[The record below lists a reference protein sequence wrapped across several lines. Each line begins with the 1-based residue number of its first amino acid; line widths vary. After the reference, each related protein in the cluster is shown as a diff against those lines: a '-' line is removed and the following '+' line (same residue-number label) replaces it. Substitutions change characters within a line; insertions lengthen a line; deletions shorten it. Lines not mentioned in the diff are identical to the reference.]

1 MTRTLSIG
9 FSWRRRRPQEFSP
22 DFSPSPGAD
31 DCLRFSSPVG
41 FSSILNRPA
50 CCPTGRAAGVLP
62 FLSSEF
68 SGPALDGSG
77 LPPDGSG
84 LPPDGSGLPP
94 DGSAFPPDR
103 SAVPPD
109 RSAFPPDGS
118 AFPPDGSAFPP
129 DRSGLPPDGS
139 VFPPDG
145 SVFPPDRSGLP
156 PDGSVFPPDGS
167 VFPPERSGLPP
178 DGSAFP
184 PDGSGFPPERSG
196 LPPDGSAFPPDGS
209 RFPPGSWDLL
219 SDCSDF
225 PSTLPGLPTD
235 FSCFPSGCSDL
246 SLASRWSPVEYLF
259 RRFLPP
265 RRRRFFLLPVG
276 ALGLPPSLVS
286 GFWSP
291 PFLGPLRS
299 SFCSPALPPP
309 LPLSLGLCGRLAAC
323 LVPLRA
329 DPDFR
334 VRFLPPP
341 PAGFGLPRPDGLWDL
356 PRSSFSSLPKRP
368 ASHALNRVQP
378 LFSALTGAGCDG
390 RIVLT
395 AGSSRVVTPAW
406 ISCSLT
412 TGSTSSP

>member
-103 SAVPPD
+103 SA
-109 RSAFPPDGS
+109 
-118 AFPPDGSAFPP
+118 FPP
-129 DRSGLPPDGS
+129 DRSG
-139 VFPPDG
+139 F
-145 SVFPPDRSGLP
+145 P

-167 VFPPERSGLPP
+167 VFPPERSGL
-178 DGSAFP
+178 P

-246 SLASRWSPVEYLF
+246 SLASRWSPVEYLL

-341 PAGFGLPRPDGLWDL
+341 PAGFGLPRPDVLCVL
-356 PRSSFSSLPKRP
+356 PRSSFLSLAKRFD
-368 ASHALNRVQP
+368 SHSLNRVQP
-378 LFSALTGAGCDG
+378 LFSARTGAGCDG

-406 ISCSLT
+406 I
-412 TGSTSSP
+412 